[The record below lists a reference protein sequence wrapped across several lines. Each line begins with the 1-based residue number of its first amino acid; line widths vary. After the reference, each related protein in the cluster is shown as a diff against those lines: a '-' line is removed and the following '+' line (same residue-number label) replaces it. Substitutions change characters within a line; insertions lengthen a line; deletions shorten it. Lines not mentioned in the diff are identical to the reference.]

1 MTVVEVVLSLT
12 CFWLFVAV
20 VALAYKLYDYRCAII
35 KLQADMTLV
44 LNELTR
50 PVPVK
55 LKKVQ

>member
-1 MTVVEVVLSLT
+1 MTFIDYSIMDFLLSFTLG
-12 CFWLFVAV
+12 CVIM
-20 VALAYKLYDYRCAII
+20 KLWHYRCAII

-50 PVPVK
+50 PQPVK